1 MLLSFVMTLKIT
13 FLFSPKCGLTM
24 KCIGDKCDLLEED
37 GKVIDMETDERGD
50 FHFNALL
57 DAVAD
62 WRKHNDTDCSLGGR
76 FEIGW
81 FYFCGYSCHFNWN

>member
-1 MLLSFVMTLKIT
+1 
-13 FLFSPKCGLTM
+13 M

-37 GKVIDMETDERGD
+37 GKVVDMETDERGD

-62 WRKHNDTDCSLGGR
+62 WRKQPEKDCSLGGEWLAIFFR
-76 FEIGW
+76 T
-81 FYFCGYSCHFNWN
+81 NK

>member
-1 MLLSFVMTLKIT
+1 
-13 FLFSPKCGLTM
+13 M

-37 GKVIDMETDERGD
+37 GKVVDMEADERGD

-62 WRKHNDTDCSLGGR
+62 WRKQTEVDCSLGGK
-76 FEIGW
+76 
-81 FYFCGYSCHFNWN
+81 YT

>member
-1 MLLSFVMTLKIT
+1 MQLHRPILDHSKLNNTSIE
-13 FLFSPKCGLTM
+13 FLFCPKCGLTM
-24 KCIGDKCDLLEED
+24 RCIGDKCDLLEED

-62 WRKHNDTDCSLGGR
+62 WRKQSDTDCSLGGML
-76 FEIGW
+76 
-81 FYFCGYSCHFNWN
+81 S

>member
-1 MLLSFVMTLKIT
+1 MAAIFKKVIFWF
-13 FLFSPKCGLTM
+13 FLQCGLAM

-37 GKVIDMETDERGD
+37 GKVVDMETDERGD

-62 WRKHNDTDCSLGGR
+62 WRKQPEKDCSLGGEWLAIFFR
-76 FEIGW
+76 T
-81 FYFCGYSCHFNWN
+81 NK

>member
-1 MLLSFVMTLKIT
+1 
-13 FLFSPKCGLTM
+13 M

-37 GKVIDMETDERGD
+37 GKVVDMETDERGD

-62 WRKHNDTDCSLGGR
+62 WRKQTNIDCSLGGEKIVYAR
-76 FEIGW
+76 LVRCRGFEPPTTPSTSLYEETRIPGENQE
-81 FYFCGYSCHFNWN
+81 GRT